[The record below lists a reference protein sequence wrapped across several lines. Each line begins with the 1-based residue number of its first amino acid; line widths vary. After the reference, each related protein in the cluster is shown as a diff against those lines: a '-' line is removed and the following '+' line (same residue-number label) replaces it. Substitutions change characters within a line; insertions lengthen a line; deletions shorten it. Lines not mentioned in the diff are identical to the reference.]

1 MSEQLITAKQ
11 AALRLGICYRSFNS
25 YRPRLVAKGLQ
36 EVRVGRSRKFRQASL
51 DRLIEKAAENGVPL

>member
-1 MSEQLITAKQ
+1 MAEQLLTAKQ

-36 EVRVGRSRKFRQASL
+36 EVVVGRSRKFRQASL
-51 DRLIEKAAENGVPL
+51 DKLIEKAAESGAAL